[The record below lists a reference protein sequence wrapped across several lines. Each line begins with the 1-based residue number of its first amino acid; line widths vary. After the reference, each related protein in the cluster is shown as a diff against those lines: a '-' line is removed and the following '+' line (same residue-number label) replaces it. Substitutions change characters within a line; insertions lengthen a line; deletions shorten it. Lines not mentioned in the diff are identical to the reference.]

1 MNNRVVV
8 IRVNGNEV
16 IGVIKAGNMK
26 ATIIRKFSSYSEA
39 VNFWDRCL
47 AMDGVVSKIFFEEF

>member
-1 MNNRVVV
+1 MNRVIVCSV
-8 IRVNGNEV
+8 KGNEV
-16 IGVIKAGNMK
+16 CGVIEAENMK

-47 AMDGVVSKIFFEEF
+47 AMDGIVSKLFFEEF